1 MFPIAIAAGH
11 ETLQIKD
18 DDERALGILVFAA
31 ISLVPS
37 LLPAV
42 IETIHPGISSKLKDS
57 FERFMK
63 VNGRWISA
71 AFILAVAAFVG
82 HNAWNDMPGRERVE
96 VPAATVPA
104 APSAK

>member
-1 MFPIAIAAGH
+1 
-11 ETLQIKD
+11 
-18 DDERALGILVFAA
+18 VFAA

-42 IETIHPGISSKLKDS
+42 IETVHPGISSKLKDS

-82 HNAWNDMPGRERVE
+82 HNAWNDMPGREKHE
-96 VPAATVPA
+96 VPAKAQMPATTAVPV
-104 APSAK
+104 AK